1 MSAAL
6 LSPYLAAAGLL
17 VASALAKLRH
27 PGPAADALVELHL
40 PATRLVVRGVSLV
53 ELAAAVLMVA
63 QPELGAPIA
72 CVLYLGFAVLVLVQL
87 VRGSTRSCGCLGSVA
102 LPPTGL
108 HAALNV
114 ALALCCAFVR
124 PDPLGAFRQPL
135 TGAVIVLGAATTAW
149 ALAAGLELLPPA
161 LRAFRRPVA

>member
-1 MSAAL
+1 MTAAL

-17 VASALAKLRH
+17 VASALAKLRR

-40 PATRLVVRGVSLV
+40 PATILLVRAVSLV
-53 ELAAAVLMVA
+53 EIAAAVLMVA

-72 CVLYLGFAVLVLVQL
+72 CALYLGFAALVLVQL
-87 VRGSTRSCGCLGSVA
+87 VRGGTRSCGCLGSAA
-102 LPPTGL
+102 LAPTRL

-114 ALALCCAFVR
+114 ALAGCCAFVR
-124 PDPLGAFRQPL
+124 PDPVGAFRQPL
-135 TGAVIVLGAATTAW
+135 VGTAVFLGAVTTAW

-161 LRAFRRPVA
+161 LGAFRKPVA

>member
-1 MSAAL
+1 MNAAL

-17 VASALAKLRH
+17 VASAFAKLRH
-27 PGPAADALVELHL
+27 PGLTADALVELHL
-40 PATRLVVRGVSLV
+40 PATRVLVRAVSLV

-87 VRGSTRSCGCLGSVA
+87 VRGSTRSCGCLGSAA
-102 LPPTGL
+102 LPPTHL

-114 ALALCCAFVR
+114 ALAGCCAFVR

-135 TGAVIVLGAATTAW
+135 AGAVVFLGAATTAW

-161 LRAFRRPVA
+161 LRAFRRTVA

>member
-1 MSAAL
+1 MNATL
-6 LSPYLAAAGLL
+6 LSPYLVAAGLL

-27 PGPAADALVELHL
+27 PAPAADALVELHL
-40 PATRLVVRGVSLV
+40 PATRLLVRAVALV
-53 ELAAAVLMVA
+53 ELVAAVLMVA

-72 CVLYLGFAVLVLVQL
+72 CILYLGFAVLVLVQL
-87 VRGSTRSCGCLGSVA
+87 VRGSTRSCGCLGSAA
-102 LPPTGL
+102 LPPTRL

-114 ALALCCAFVR
+114 ALAGYCAFVR
-124 PDPLGAFRQPL
+124 PDPLGGFRQPL
-135 TGAVIVLGAATTAW
+135 AGAVVFLGAATTAW